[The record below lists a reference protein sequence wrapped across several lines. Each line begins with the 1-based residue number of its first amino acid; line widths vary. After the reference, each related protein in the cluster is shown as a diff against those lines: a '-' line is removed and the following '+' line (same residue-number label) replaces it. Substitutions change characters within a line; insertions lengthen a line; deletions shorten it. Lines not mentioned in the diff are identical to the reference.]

1 MPKYGGWTGKILR
14 VNLTTGKISSEDTF
28 AKYKDFLGAEGFG
41 FKMIW
46 DEVPAGTHPY
56 APENKILCGSGPFNG
71 TGIPHAGRVTY
82 TSLLPD
88 SPFFGVGSGHG
99 SGHWA
104 ANLKF
109 AGWDSVIVEGKASKP
124 VWICIQDEN
133 VSIRDAGKLW
143 GNGIYR
149 TNAAIMEEI
158 GSECASVA
166 AIGQAGENLFGPA
179 MILTDRS
186 GAGSLGAIFGSK
198 NLKAIGVRGTGSVK
212 VACTGKELLDMIA
225 YHTTL
230 IGGTSGSMKPKFPQP
245 WAEYYGGGWT
255 NAKNVFWGGAN
266 PPVSTGECDPHDVQ
280 SIAFR
285 GPGTRWPWT
294 NPDMQSTLVRGAS
307 CFGCP
312 QPCNQAVHFPKMAAA
327 YGMADTIC
335 NECGGISTTRDYYGK
350 YSSLA
355 GNEGYAMGSW
365 LADDYGLGDDY
376 HYTTGDFAY
385 VVDQHPE
392 ILKANLPEAE
402 YKALEPFL
410 ELRKKGDVKFIQEL
424 LRRFAYREGELGKA
438 FGVGS
443 YELNKRWKFP
453 PMTQQWQERGMG
465 KAVAWNT
472 TTWFAPHHFEGQ
484 QVGYILNSMYNR
496 DPTMHE
502 QTHTNEITAEID
514 RKVFEA
520 AGLINSGDAIDEAG
534 KVTPIN
540 EAKIRYAKRLSA
552 DGVIHNSL
560 VTCNRSGASFF
571 SPLKERGYKGDS
583 AIDAKEYSL
592 ITGDTK
598 TEEQFHE
605 VGLRLFNLMR
615 ACTIRSMGTR
625 NMRAGH
631 DRFPDS
637 AFDHP
642 DWKDKPAFSP
652 GSERMDRADMEKAL
666 DMYYAAMGWDKDG
679 APTRE
684 TYKKLGLDDVAD
696 QLAKLNLL

>member
-1 MPKYGGWTGKILR
+1 MAKYGGWTGKILR

-28 AKYKDFLGAEGFG
+28 AKYMQFLGAEGFG
-41 FKMIW
+41 IKVMW

-56 APENKILCGSGPFNG
+56 APENKIVCGAGPFNG
-71 TGIPHAGRVTY
+71 TGIPHAGRSTY
-82 TSLLPD
+82 VSLLPD
-88 SPFFGVGSGHG
+88 SPFYGVGSGHG
-99 SGHWA
+99 SGHWG
-104 ANLKF
+104 ANLKL
-109 AGWDSVIVEGKASKP
+109 AGWDAVIVEGKAAKP

-133 VSIRDAGKLW
+133 VSIRDASKLW

-149 TNAAIMEEI
+149 TTAVIMEEI

-166 AIGQAGENLFGPA
+166 AIGQAGENMFGPA
-179 MILTDRS
+179 VILTDRS
-186 GAGSLGAIFGSK
+186 GSGQQGAIFGSK

-212 VACTGKELLDMIA
+212 IACTGKELLDMIA
-225 YHTTL
+225 YHTSL
-230 IGGTSGSMKPKFPQP
+230 IGGTSGSMKPKYPQP
-245 WAEYYGGGWT
+245 WAEYYGGDWP

-266 PPVSTGECDPHDVQ
+266 PPIVTGVCDPHDVQ

-294 NPDMQSTLVRGAS
+294 AADMQYTMVRGAS

-312 QPCNQAVHFPKMAAA
+312 QPCNQAVRYPKMTQYAPS
-327 YGMADTIC
+327 DTIV

-350 YSSLA
+350 YSSIA
-355 GNEGYAMGSW
+355 GADGYAMGSW

-376 HYTTGDFAY
+376 HYTTGDFSY
-385 VVDQHPE
+385 IVDLHPE

-402 YKALEPFL
+402 YKAFEPLL

-424 LRRFAYREGELGKA
+424 LRRFALREGELGKA
-438 FGVGS
+438 FGLGS
-443 YELNKRWKFP
+443 YELNKRWKLP
-453 PMTQQWQERGMG
+453 PMEVQWKERGMG

-496 DPTMHE
+496 DPCMHE
-502 QTHTNEITAEID
+502 QTHFNDIAAEVD
-514 RKVFEA
+514 PKVFEA
-520 AGLINSGDAIDEAG
+520 VGLVNRADAIDKDGNTGPITEG
-534 KVTPIN
+534 KILL
-540 EAKIRYAKRLSA
+540 AKRLSA

-560 VTCNRSGASFF
+560 VTCNRSGGSFF

-592 ITGDTK
+592 ITGDK
-598 TEEQFHE
+598 MTEEQFHQ
-605 VGLRLFNLMR
+605 VGLRIFTLMR
-615 ACTIRSMGTR
+615 ASTIRSMGTK

-631 DRFPDS
+631 DKFPDS

-642 DWKDKPAFSP
+642 DWKDKPAFTP
-652 GSERMDRADMEKAL
+652 GVQRMDRADMEKAL
-666 DMYYAAMGWDKDG
+666 DMYYAAMGWDKNG
-679 APTRE
+679 APTKE
-684 TYKKLGLDDVAD
+684 TYQKLGLDDVAD